1 MPKNLKVG
9 MLVCASL
16 LAANAAYAD
25 NSATQESL
33 RIEQQTSKIKGTIVD
48 SKTGEPIIGAS
59 VKVKGTKLAT
69 ITDIDGNFELN
80 APEGAQLQVSYVGY
94 KNEEFEARNGMKI
107 EIHEDSESLEEIV
120 VVGYGTQKK

>member
-1 MPKNLKVG
+1 MAKNLKVG

-69 ITDIDGNFELN
+69 ITDIDGNFELKLPKELN
-80 APEGAQLQVSYVGY
+80 Y
-94 KNEEFEARNGMKI
+94 RCRM
-107 EIHEDSESLEEIV
+107 
-120 VVGYGTQKK
+120 

>member
-1 MPKNLKVG
+1 MAKNLKVG

-107 EIHEDSESLEEIV
+107 EIHEDSDSLLKIV
-120 VVGYGTQKK
+120 VVGFVTQKK

>member
-1 MPKNLKVG
+1 M
-9 MLVCASL
+9 
-16 LAANAAYAD
+16 
-25 NSATQESL
+25 
-33 RIEQQTSKIKGTIVD
+33 
-48 SKTGEPIIGAS
+48 
-59 VKVKGTKLAT
+59 KGTKLAT

-120 VVGYGTQKK
+120 VVGYG

>member
-69 ITDIDGNFELN
+69 ITDIYGNFELN

>member
-1 MPKNLKVG
+1 MAKNLKVG

-25 NSATQESL
+25 NSATHESL

-120 VVGYGTQKK
+120 VVGYGTQK